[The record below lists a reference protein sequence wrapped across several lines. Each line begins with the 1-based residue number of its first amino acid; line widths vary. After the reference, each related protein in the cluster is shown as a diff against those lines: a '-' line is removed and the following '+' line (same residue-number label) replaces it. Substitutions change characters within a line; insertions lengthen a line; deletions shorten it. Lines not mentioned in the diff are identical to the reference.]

1 MESIKQNLEIV
12 SQNKNT
18 IKNLRVENSLLL
30 KEVIKEAIIQFK
42 ELKNDNFF
50 KNVEKRKLIEVLKVR
65 NEAKSDLFSP
75 SFDYIELNININLA
89 DITPSL
95 FKDLV
100 KLTKDGFISK
110 NSFKS
115 DLVLTNY
122 LELRKKGRDEKS
134 KLSKA

>member
-1 MESIKQNLEIV
+1 MENIRQNLELV
-12 SQNKNT
+12 ASNKSI
-18 IKNLRVENSLLL
+18 IKTLRAENNQLLRD
-30 KEVIKEAIIQFK
+30 VIKESISQFK

-65 NEAKSDLFSP
+65 NESKSDLFGP
-75 SFDYIELNININLA
+75 SFDYIELNININLNE
-89 DITPSL
+89 ISPSL

-100 KLTKDGFISK
+100 KLAKDGFISK

-122 LELRKKGRDEKS
+122 LELRKKGREEKE